1 MVLIRAGS
9 FEMGDHFNEGLEDEL
24 PVHYVEI
31 DSFYMDVHEVTVD
44 LSKQFIDLT
53 DHRFSGS
60 WENVSEYS
68 PGDDYP
74 MVFVDWYDATAY
86 AKWAGKRL
94 PTEAEWEYAARGGL
108 AGQRYWWGNDQQQAR
123 NYANFI
129 GISGKDRWKKCSPVG
144 SFGANGYGLYD
155 MAGNV
160 YEWCVDWYA
169 PNYYSSSPNRN
180 PLNQISG
187 HPVRVSVGDYR
198 LLRGGSWR
206 YDKKHLRLS
215 HRHFNS
221 PPSFSGYQGC
231 GFRCV
236 ISRLN

>member
-31 DSFYMDVHEVTVD
+31 DSFYMDVHEVTVGQF
-44 LSKQFIDLT
+44 KQFIDLT

-86 AKWAGKRL
+86 AKWVEKRL

-108 AGQRYWWGNDQQQAR
+108 AGQRYWWRNDQEQAR

-144 SFGANGYGLYD
+144 SFGVNGYGLYD

-169 PNYYSSSPNRN
+169 PNYST
-180 PLNQISG
+180 L
-187 HPVRVSVGDYR
+187 V
-198 LLRGGSWR
+198 
-206 YDKKHLRLS
+206 HLIET
-215 HRHFNS
+215 H
-221 PPSFSGYQGC
+221 
-231 GFRCV
+231 
-236 ISRLN
+236 